1 MEESKKTIQFFL
13 KKGGLVMPGYMVHFA
28 SCNEEAL
35 LENESFRKGVEAPD
49 ILKKWVKLYG
59 VEGAAKKYEEWRE
72 FAEKSG
78 LTLPAFIR
86 FCVSSYLKA
95 VKKFQ
100 NSESDGTK

>member
-1 MEESKKTIQFFL
+1 MPENKTSRINLTVTDKQ
-13 KKGGLVMPGYMVHFA
+13 
-28 SCNEEAL
+28 
-35 LENESFRKGVEAPD
+35 
-49 ILKKWVKLYG
+49 
-59 VEGAAKKYEEWRE
+59 YEEWRE

-86 FCVSSYLKA
+86 FCVSSYVKA

>member
-1 MEESKKTIQFFL
+1 
-13 KKGGLVMPGYMVHFA
+13 MPGYMVHFA

-72 FAEKSG
+72 FDMPPFSRFRKRVAEKETPNGEG
-78 LTLPAFIR
+78 LH
-86 FCVSSYLKA
+86 
-95 VKKFQ
+95 
-100 NSESDGTK
+100 